1 MRPTIGIQ
9 PFERHLR
16 TNPPTTTELL
26 ITRTVEASSFDF
38 NKSEESRV
46 QTDFSYNFRDHTTTQ
61 TYFSQ
66 SSDRSETKI
75 DIVMNSAISSK
86 VSGRV
91 RFLVKSS
98 SFQQQIIIATFDFD
112 QFDNQVKDIPNL
124 SGDNRSTLPLIN
136 KSESEGLVFD
146 TIRSDAAQYYER
158 VATDEI
164 VEVKGL

>member
-1 MRPTIGIQ
+1 
-9 PFERHLR
+9 
-16 TNPPTTTELL
+16 
-26 ITRTVEASSFDF
+26 
-38 NKSEESRV
+38 
-46 QTDFSYNFRDHTTTQ
+46 
-61 TYFSQ
+61 
-66 SSDRSETKI
+66 
-75 DIVMNSAISSK
+75 MNSAISSK

-158 VATDEI
+158 VATDEV